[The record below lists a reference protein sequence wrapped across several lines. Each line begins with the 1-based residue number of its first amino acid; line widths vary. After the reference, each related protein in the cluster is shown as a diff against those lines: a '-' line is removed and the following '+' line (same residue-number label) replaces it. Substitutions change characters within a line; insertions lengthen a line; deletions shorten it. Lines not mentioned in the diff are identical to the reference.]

1 MKQTW
6 LTGEVFQNIFPIPR
20 AVFDLGLGPGDLLVY
35 VYLLYRKN
43 SRSGKCWPS
52 YRDIGKAVGLDR
64 KTIRKHVCSLVDVGL
79 VETENTTVRWG
90 GHTYNGNL
98 CYTLIPIKDVLA
110 RRNKALLA
118 ELKLAEQRRK
128 AAQKLSALQKRP
140 RLKQ

>member
-6 LTGEVFQNIFPIPR
+6 LTGEMFQNIFPIPR
-20 AVFDLGLGPGDLLVY
+20 AVFDFGLGPGDLLVY

-64 KTIRKHVCSLVDVGL
+64 KTIRKHVCSLVDAGL

-90 GHTYNGNL
+90 ATPTTAISATRSSRSKMCWRGAARL
-98 CYTLIPIKDVLA
+98 CW
-110 RRNKALLA
+110 R
-118 ELKLAEQRRK
+118 
-128 AAQKLSALQKRP
+128 S
-140 RLKQ
+140 

>member
-20 AVFDLGLGPGDLLVY
+20 AVFDLGLSPGDLLVY
-35 VYLLYRKN
+35 VYLLYRRN

-64 KTIRKHVCSLVDVGL
+64 KTIRKHVCSLVDAGL
-79 VETENTTVRWG
+79 VEMENTTVHWG
-90 GHTYNGNL
+90 GHPYNGNL

-118 ELKLAEQRRK
+118 
-128 AAQKLSALQKRP
+128 KLSALQKRP